1 MNIANFC
8 EERYRERE
16 QEMARAVDVSEGVC
30 VCLAEL
36 ERMDQWMDT
45 VSDAHGW
52 SSVIGASSL
61 QKSNLGRASSLL
73 IQTSN
78 LD

>member
-1 MNIANFC
+1 
-8 EERYRERE
+8 
-16 QEMARAVDVSEGVC
+16 MARAVDVSEGVW

-36 ERMDQWMDT
+36 ERMDQWMDN
-45 VSDAHGW
+45 VSDAHRW

-61 QKSNLGRASSLL
+61 QTSNLGRASSLL